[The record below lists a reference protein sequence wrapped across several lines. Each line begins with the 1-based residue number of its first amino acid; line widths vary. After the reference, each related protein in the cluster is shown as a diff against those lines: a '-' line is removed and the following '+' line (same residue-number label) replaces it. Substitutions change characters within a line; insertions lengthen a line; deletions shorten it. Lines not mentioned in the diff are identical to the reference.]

1 MTCSLFEHKGL
12 SRCPRACQFF
22 ETVRTLYIIIHQLC
36 MHSRQ
41 QTSEKYNRNDY
52 SAVASAVRVHLSTAE
67 DNQGPETSHHRSFAL
82 KVDCYLFASS
92 AVVAGTSMHR
102 CQKVLYA
109 NLCDFSGMSAVFD
122 VLG

>member
-1 MTCSLFEHKGL
+1 
-12 SRCPRACQFF
+12 
-22 ETVRTLYIIIHQLC
+22 

-52 SAVASAVRVHLSTAE
+52 SAVVSSAVRVHLSTAE
-67 DNQGPETSHHRSFAL
+67 DNQDPETSQDRRFAL

-92 AVVAGTSMHR
+92 SVVVCTSMRR

-109 NLCDFSGMSAVFD
+109 NLCDFSGMPAVFD